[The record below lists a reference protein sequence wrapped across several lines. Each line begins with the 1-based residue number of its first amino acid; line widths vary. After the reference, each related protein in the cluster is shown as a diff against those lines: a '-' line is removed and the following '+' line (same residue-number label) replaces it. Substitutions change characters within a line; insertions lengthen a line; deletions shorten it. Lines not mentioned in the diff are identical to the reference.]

1 MKIKVYILTFLLVFG
16 VVFVTNMVITVLW
29 NYFIKS
35 IGPIIDWETSF
46 RLAILFGIVVTV
58 IQTKKSSPV

>member
-16 VVFVTNMVITVLW
+16 VVFVTNLVITVLW
-29 NYFIKS
+29 NYFLKNN
-35 IGPIIDWETSF
+35 GLIIDWETSF

-58 IQTKKSSPV
+58 IQTKNK

>member
-16 VVFVTNMVITVLW
+16 VVFVTNVVITVLW

-35 IGPIIDWETSF
+35 LGLIIDWETSF

-58 IQTKKSSPV
+58 IQTKNK

>member
-16 VVFVTNMVITVLW
+16 VVFVTNVVITVLW

-35 IGPIIDWETSF
+35 IGLIIDWETSF

-58 IQTKKSSPV
+58 IQTKNK

>member
-1 MKIKVYILTFLLVFG
+1 MNMKIKVYILTFLLVFG
-16 VVFVTNMVITVLW
+16 VVFVTNVVITVLW

-35 IGPIIDWETSF
+35 TGLIIDWETSF

-58 IQTKKSSPV
+58 IQTKKK